1 MATNQQL
8 YNLPSGNKG
17 FLFTLDAFIASF
29 IFLTTLLFTTY
40 AVSQAAE
47 FKTSNI
53 HLIATASDALA
64 TLDNTNILG
73 TLNATLI
80 QNQTVTTLPPYY
92 GYKLTITRS
101 AGSALE
107 LGEEPPSGTFIGS
120 ATRYFK
126 TPTDYGQARMRI
138 WLKA

>member
-1 MATNQQL
+1 MTTNQHW
-8 YNLPSGNKG
+8 YNLPSDNKG
-17 FLFTLDAFIASF
+17 FIFTLDAFIASL

-47 FKTSNI
+47 FKTTNI
-53 HLIATASDALA
+53 YLIATASDALA
-64 TLDNTNILG
+64 ALDNTNVLE

-80 QNQTVTTLPPYY
+80 QNQTITTLPPYY
-92 GYKLTITRS
+92 GYKLTISRS
-101 AGSALE
+101 SGPALE
-107 LGEEPPSGTFIGS
+107 LGEEVPTGTFIGS